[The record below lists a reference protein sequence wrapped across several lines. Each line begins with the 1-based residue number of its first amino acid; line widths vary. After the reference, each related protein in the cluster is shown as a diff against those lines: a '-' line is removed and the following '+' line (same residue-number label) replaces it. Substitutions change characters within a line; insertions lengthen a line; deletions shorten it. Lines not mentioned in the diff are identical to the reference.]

1 MTMDAL
7 RRFGL
12 AGVLSL
18 CVFALA
24 SGRAAAQA
32 ADNHPNRLVRIVVPL
47 AAGSV
52 SDVLARL
59 IADKL
64 GDVWKQQVIVE
75 NRPGI
80 PGITSV
86 AKSAPDGY
94 TLLVNSNGH
103 TIAGA
108 VNKNLPFDP
117 AQDFAGVTQLV
128 SVPQTLIV
136 PADLPAKTVGDF
148 IALARQKPGQL
159 NFGSLGVA
167 SAAFL
172 GAQIFK
178 HAAKI
183 DIVHVP
189 YKGSPEAITSV
200 IRGDTQLYYLSVNLA
215 VELHNAGKVRAI
227 AVSTPK
233 RSRALADVPTV
244 AESGLPDYDFDSW
257 FGMMAPAGVPAA
269 VLAKIQGDIA
279 VVLRRPEVSDH
290 LTRLGF
296 VIVGSKPEVFDAL
309 IKSDTARNT
318 VILRDAGVTPN

>member
-1 MTMDAL
+1 M
-7 RRFGL
+7 
-12 AGVLSL
+12 LSAM
-18 CVFALA
+18 VGTSHAT
-24 SGRAAAQA
+24 AQPVA
-32 ADNHPNRLVRIVVPL
+32 ADYPNRLVRIVVPL

-59 IADKL
+59 VADKL
-64 GDVWKQQVIVE
+64 GEIWKQQVIVE

-80 PGITSV
+80 PGIGSV
-86 AKSAPDGY
+86 ARSTPDGY

-103 TIAGA
+103 TIAAA

-117 AQDFAGVTQLV
+117 AKDFVGVTQLV

-136 PADLPAKTVGDF
+136 PESLPVKTVGEF
-148 IALARQKPGQL
+148 IALAKQKPGQL

-178 HAAKI
+178 HAANI

-215 VELHNAGKVRAI
+215 VELHNAGKVRVI

-233 RSRALADVPTV
+233 RSPALPDVPTV
-244 AESGLPDYDFDSW
+244 AESGLANYDFDSW
-257 FGMMAPAGVPAA
+257 FGMMAPAGVPAP
-269 VLAKIQGDIA
+269 VLAKVQKDVA
-279 VVLRRPEVSDH
+279 AVLRSPDVSAR
-290 LTRLGF
+290 LTKLGF
-296 VIVGSKPEVFDAL
+296 DVVGSTPAVFDAL
-309 IKSDTARNT
+309 IKSDTVRNT
-318 VILRDAGVTPN
+318 EILRAVGITPN